1 MTPLEH
7 AKKEVD
13 MMSAPMDKI
22 LNDERYVVGYYAALS
37 AVTALLVDLE
47 ENRVSEQLARL
58 GK

>member
-47 ENRVSEQLARL
+47 ENRVQEQLARL

>member
-22 LNDERYVVGYYAALS
+22 LNDKRYVVGYYAALS

-47 ENRVSEQLARL
+47 ENRVQEQLARL